1 MAFQD
6 FGGVFVPFALEHRLH
21 TSPFQAEVEPA
32 DTTEQ

>member
-6 FGGVFVPFALEHRLH
+6 FGGVFVPFALKHRLH
-21 TSPFQAEVEPA
+21 TGTLQPEVEAA